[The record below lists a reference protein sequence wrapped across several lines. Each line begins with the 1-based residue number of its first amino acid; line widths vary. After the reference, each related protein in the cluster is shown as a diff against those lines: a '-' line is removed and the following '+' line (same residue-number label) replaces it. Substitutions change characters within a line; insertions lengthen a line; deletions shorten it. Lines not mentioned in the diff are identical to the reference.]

1 MKERLND
8 KLSDFLKIENK
19 IEEASKEIIQ
29 KQKTNIEEVKHS
41 EIREQDLV
49 DDYTEHRETL
59 KELVNQGQ
67 EALQNLLLL
76 AKESE
81 HPRAY
86 EVTGQLL
93 KTTADLTKDL
103 IELQVTMNKIENS
116 KDGGKPQKVVN
127 NAILVGSTNDLLE
140 QLKGK
145 NREKSDEWYLS
156 E

>member
-1 MKERLND
+1 MMKERLND

-145 NREKSDEWYLS
+145 NREKSDE
-156 E
+156 

>member
-19 IEEASKEIIQ
+19 IEETSKEIIQ

-41 EIREQDLV
+41 EIRKQDLV

-145 NREKSDEWYLS
+145 NREKSDE
-156 E
+156 

>member
-8 KLSDFLKIENK
+8 KLSDFLEIENK

-103 IELQVTMNKIENS
+103 IELQVAMNKIENS

-145 NREKSDEWYLS
+145 NREKSNE
-156 E
+156 

>member
-1 MKERLND
+1 
-8 KLSDFLKIENK
+8 
-19 IEEASKEIIQ
+19 
-29 KQKTNIEEVKHS
+29 
-41 EIREQDLV
+41 
-49 DDYTEHRETL
+49 
-59 KELVNQGQ
+59 
-67 EALQNLLLL
+67 LLL

-145 NREKSDEWYLS
+145 NREKSDE
-156 E
+156 

>member
-19 IEEASKEIIQ
+19 IEEVSKEIIQ

-145 NREKSDEWYLS
+145 NREKSDE
-156 E
+156 

>member
-19 IEEASKEIIQ
+19 IEETSKEIIQ

-145 NREKSDEWYLS
+145 NREKSDE
-156 E
+156 

>member
-19 IEEASKEIIQ
+19 IEETSKEIIQ

-145 NREKSDEWYLS
+145 NREKSNE
-156 E
+156 

>member
-1 MKERLND
+1 MNQSFRRVK
-8 KLSDFLKIENK
+8 
-19 IEEASKEIIQ
+19 IIQ

-145 NREKSDEWYLS
+145 NREKSDE
-156 E
+156 

>member
-145 NREKSDEWYLS
+145 NREKSDE
-156 E
+156 

>member
-127 NAILVGSTNDLLE
+127 PAILVGSTNDLLE

-145 NREKSDEWYLS
+145 NREKSDE
-156 E
+156 

>member
-8 KLSDFLKIENK
+8 KLSDFLKIKNK
-19 IEEASKEIIQ
+19 IEETSKEIIQ

-145 NREKSDEWYLS
+145 NREKSDE
-156 E
+156 

>member
-1 MKERLND
+1 MTKPLTQAQRLRMIKKAHKNVV
-8 KLSDFLKIENK
+8 KKQESN
-19 IEEASKEIIQ
+19 IQ
-29 KQKTNIEEVKHS
+29 EFNSS
-41 EIREQDLV
+41 EMREQDLAN
-49 DDYTEHRETL
+49 DYNEHRETL

-145 NREKSDEWYLS
+145 NREKSDE
-156 E
+156 